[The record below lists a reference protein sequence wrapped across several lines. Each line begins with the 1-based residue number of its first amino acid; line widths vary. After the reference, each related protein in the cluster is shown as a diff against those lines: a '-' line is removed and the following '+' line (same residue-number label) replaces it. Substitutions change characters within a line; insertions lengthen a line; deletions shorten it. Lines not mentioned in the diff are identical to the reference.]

1 MTREIGTLEAAAA
14 EAAAQA
20 AAEVQ
25 AAGRGRR
32 RAQPA
37 TRPVTVFVPDEPAEP
52 LEDPDDYDDPYTP
65 APTLARGERGKV
77 ALLPALG
84 RRGAVPDH
92 LAVYRVDPPHGY
104 LGTAEIESDEES
116 LRRRYGGRVLRVE
129 ARTAEGKKIPGG
141 TRTLAIAADPVI
153 PDDPLR
159 AQRSITGA
167 TPSQLATEDR
177 ADLYRASAEERLQLL
192 KAEIEERNLRE
203 RREMAERLERSKL
216 EHAQALERMKLE
228 SRLESERAREA
239 AKEMVALVQANS
251 AAQLQ
256 MMQSFHGQSIEMLSR
271 VHQAQA
277 QHDPLGTLRAGIE
290 LAQSLG
296 GGGGPDEAQS
306 ALGKLVDVAKEGLRT
321 MREVPRLPPPRAPL
335 GRSTGSGDATQGPGA
350 DKAQRVR
357 DKLASTVRALEAQGY
372 DLEEVL
378 DGLSGSLA
386 QAAAPAPAP
395 AAAAPRAPA
404 PPSAPAPA
412 AVTPSLADFT
422 DDE

>member
-1 MTREIGTLEAAAA
+1 MTREQIGTLEAAAA
-14 EAAAQA
+14 EAAAA
-20 AAEVQ
+20 AAHEPTPR
-25 AAGRGRR
+25 RGRR
-32 RAQPA
+32 AAPA
-37 TRPVTVFVPDEPAEP
+37 TRPVTVFVPEEPPPTDDDE
-52 LEDPDDYDDPYTP
+52 DFDDPYTP
-65 APTLARGERGKV
+65 PPTLARGERGKV

-92 LAVYRVDPPHGY
+92 LAVYRIDPPHGY

-116 LRRRYGGRVLRVE
+116 LRRRYGGRVLRIE
-129 ARTAEGKKIPGG
+129 CRTADGKKIPGG
-141 TRTLAIAADPVI
+141 TRTIAIAADPVI

-159 AQRSITGA
+159 AQRSIAGV
-167 TPSQLATEDR
+167 TPSQIATEDR
-177 ADLYRASAEERLQLL
+177 ADLYRASAEERLALL

-203 RREMAERLERSKL
+203 KREMAERLERSKL
-216 EHAQALERMKLE
+216 EHAQALERLKLE

-256 MMQSFHGQSIEMLSR
+256 MMQSFHSQSVEMLSR
-271 VHQAQA
+271 VHQAQS

-296 GGGGPDEAQS
+296 GQGGADEAQS

-321 MREVPRLPPPRAPL
+321 MREVPRLPPPRAPA
-335 GRSTGSGDATQGPGA
+335 GRSTGAGDATQGGS
-350 DKAQRVR
+350 DKAARVR
-357 DKLASTVRALEAQGY
+357 AKLSATVRELEAKGY

-386 QAAAPAPAP
+386 TEAPAPQPAARTAPAP
-395 AAAAPRAPA
+395 AAGQ
-404 PPSAPAPA
+404 PS
-412 AVTPSLADFT
+412 PSLADFT
-422 DDE
+422 GDE

>member
-1 MTREIGTLEAAAA
+1 MNSREQIGTLEAAAA
-14 EAAAQA
+14 EAVA
-20 AAEVQ
+20 AATHEPTPR
-25 AAGRGRR
+25 RGRR
-32 RAQPA
+32 AAPA
-37 TRPVTVFVPDEPAEP
+37 TRPVTVFVPEEPAAP
-52 LEDPDDYDDPYTP
+52 PIEDDEDYEDPYTP
-65 APTLARGERGKV
+65 PPTLARGERGKV

-92 LAVYRVDPPHGY
+92 LAVYRIDPPHGY

-116 LRRRYGGRVLRVE
+116 LRRRYGGRVLRIE
-129 ARTAEGKKIPGG
+129 CRTADGKKIPGG

-159 AQRSITGA
+159 AQRSIVGV
-167 TPSQLATEDR
+167 TPSQIATEDR
-177 ADLYRASAEERLQLL
+177 ADLYRASAEERLALL

-203 RREMAERLERSKL
+203 KREMAERLERSKL
-216 EHAQALERMKLE
+216 EHTQALERLKLE

-256 MMQSFHGQSIEMLSR
+256 MMQSFHSQSVEMLSR
-271 VHQAQA
+271 VHQAQS

-296 GGGGPDEAQS
+296 GGGGADEAQS

-321 MREVPRLPPPRAPL
+321 MREVPRLPPPRVPA
-335 GRSTGSGDATQGPGA
+335 GRSTGAGDATQGNA
-350 DKAQRVR
+350 DKAARVR
-357 DKLASTVRALEAQGY
+357 AKLSATVRELEAKGY

-386 QAAAPAPAP
+386 ADAAAQQPAPRTAPAP
-395 AAAAPRAPA
+395 AAGQ
-404 PPSAPAPA
+404 PS
-412 AVTPSLADFT
+412 PSLADFT
-422 DDE
+422 GDE